1 MGDKACS
8 NGNLNL
14 DRVREELQAL
24 AGSVGGALLD
34 AAIVPTPVRGSAL
47 RRDGTPYPYVV
58 MAWDNDAWGANADS
72 IEDRYYKHAGF
83 ETTEEALACCRYLI
97 DAFLERNWRDDTAVE
112 QILSLFRRYGYT
124 PSIVHAT
131 VDPNDGRQVAEELP
145 LFSAV
150 VYLEERAR
158 ERAEAAIRARC
169 KRVSDR

>member
-83 ETTEEALACCRYLI
+83 ETTDEALACCRYLI
-97 DAFLERNWRDDTAVE
+97 DAFLERNWTDDTTVE
-112 QILSLFRRYGYT
+112 QIVSLFRRYGFT
-124 PSIVHAT
+124 PSIERAT
-131 VDPNDGRQVAEELP
+131 VEPSDARRAADDMPPFCAVA
-145 LFSAV
+145 
-150 VYLEERAR
+150 YLEERVR